1 MSVNLNASLF
11 CLLQYTPVS
20 LRVSAMYYY
29 MPLLGIPVLVF
40 VVVVFVCFWP
50 LVQPLVVCLLFCS
63 LVCVFIFYCA
73 NSFQRVSFYP
83 LIVKARSA
91 LGLIHPNEWVTLVH
105 QDLVLSLC
113 WRPFIISLTY
123 ACFPVFSVRVGQFS
137 PFKRASGRCRLF
149 GSM

>member
-1 MSVNLNASLF
+1 MVVAAGLKKKVFVCLF
-11 CLLQYTPVS
+11 VC
-20 LRVSAMYYY
+20 
-29 MPLLGIPVLVF
+29 F
-40 VVVVFVCFWP
+40 VVVVFVCVCCCCCCFVVVFLGGGWP

-83 LIVKARSA
+83 LIVKARST
-91 LGLIHPNEWVTLVH
+91 LGLIHPEEWVTLVH

-137 PFKRASGRCRLF
+137 PFKRGSGRCRRF